1 MSGLDIL
8 LVTLAMTILHGKNQ
22 FSVSILPFCLCCMA
36 QSQMM
41 HWLGAFVLLC
51 SLCFLLLNFSQWLSD
66 KVLLVTL
73 NMSIQLSLS
82 GSNCSQALCH
92 LCEPGVW
99 EWLQLLYILR
109 AKVTK
114 DAGPLFFLKLSNCN
128 FCLVGKSLAAT
139 IWFLQGHVTSTL
151 QSSNTCLSY
160 SNLLWTLM
168 TYSTWTYSI
177 SVWINRL

>member
-73 NMSIQLSLS
+73 NMSIQRSLF
-82 GSNCSQALCH
+82 GSNCSQALGQDSAICVSLEH
-92 LCEPGVW
+92 GSDYSY
-99 EWLQLLYILR
+99 YISSEQKWQKMLGHCFFCTWKTV
-109 AKVTK
+109 AHTESFSTLTPQS
-114 DAGPLFFLKLSNCN
+114 GSLPLTEKLSIFLKECKLEYVI
-128 FCLVGKSLAAT
+128 LLQ
-139 IWFLQGHVTSTL
+139 FLPCRQVTAWWL
-151 QSSNTCLSY
+151 E
-160 SNLLWTLM
+160 
-168 TYSTWTYSI
+168 
-177 SVWINRL
+177 

>member
-73 NMSIQLSLS
+73 NMSIQLSLF
-82 GSNCSQALCH
+82 GSNCSKALGQDSAICVSLEH
-92 LCEPGVW
+92 GSDYSYYISSEQKWQKMLGHCFSLNCQKYLKNSGTHW
-99 EWLQLLYILR
+99 E
-109 AKVTK
+109 
-114 DAGPLFFLKLSNCN
+114 FFNPH
-128 FCLVGKSLAAT
+128 A
-139 IWFLQGHVTSTL
+139 
-151 QSSNTCLSY
+151 
-160 SNLLWTLM
+160 
-168 TYSTWTYSI
+168 
-177 SVWINRL
+177 SVWKPSFDREIINFFEGVHTWICHFAAIFAL